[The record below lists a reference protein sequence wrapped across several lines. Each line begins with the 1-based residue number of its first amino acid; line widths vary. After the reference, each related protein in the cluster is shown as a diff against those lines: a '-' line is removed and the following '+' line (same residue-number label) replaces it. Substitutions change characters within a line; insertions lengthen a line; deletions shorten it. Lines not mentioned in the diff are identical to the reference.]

1 VKGLLT
7 LIVSF
12 FLSASYAFATEAPL
26 VPQNSFMSSEPMT
39 FAAIV
44 QMVLGLLLVIA
55 VIFIIASI
63 MRRVAFIPGQ
73 HKKLK
78 VVAALSL
85 GQKERVVLVQVGNE
99 QLLLGV
105 SQGQVTLLKSF
116 DEPVIELSVPSDD
129 FGSRLKSIIA
139 AQRGRSK

>member
-1 VKGLLT
+1 MKGLLT
-7 LIVSF
+7 LIVCF
-12 FLSASYAFATEAPL
+12 ILSSSYAFATEAPL
-26 VPQNSFMSSEPMT
+26 VPQNNFMSSEPMT

-55 VIFIIASI
+55 VIFIIAAI
-63 MRRVAFIPGQ
+63 MRRVAFLPGQ
-73 HKKLK
+73 HKKLRI
-78 VVAALSL
+78 VAALSL
-85 GQKERVVLVQVGNE
+85 GQKERVVLVQVGDE

-116 DEPVIELSVPSDD
+116 DEPVIELSVPCDD